1 MLPRC
6 LLTTLAFLWIA
17 TANCPAH
24 PGVSQLHLDLEIR
37 LLEERLQH
45 LAIAGSGAPV
55 RLKAD
60 LADARYRLAI
70 AKGAS
75 HKDAVVAWRDF
86 EREYEV
92 YWRDHKAIDYDVSLG
107 IGARLA
113 LVEAKVRCAKLEG
126 PQALMAL
133 LDIHT
138 AVAKERRAHKVR
150 ADVLLLRKCL
160 TIEDYLHILKND
172 WLAQASLAIAEDNMP
187 NLLMRLQSMRDIR
200 LNVLD
205 MQDLEMQ
212 DIEFEIHRV
221 TQIVDLKKK

>member
-6 LLTTLAFLWIA
+6 LLTPLAFLWIA

-24 PGVSQLHLDLEIR
+24 PGVSLLHLDLEIR

-45 LAIAGSGAPV
+45 LANVGSGAPV

-70 AKGAS
+70 AKGMS
-75 HKDAVVAWRDF
+75 HKDAMSAWRDF

-92 YWRDHKAIDYDVSLG
+92 YWRDHKAMDDVVSLG

-113 LVEAKVRCAKLEG
+113 LVEVKLRRAKFDG

-133 LDIHT
+133 LDIHN

-150 ADVLLLRKCL
+150 AEFLWARKCL
-160 TIEDYLHILKND
+160 TIEDYLHSLKND

-200 LNVLD
+200 LSE
-205 MQDLEMQ
+205 LEMQ
-212 DIEFEIHRV
+212 DIEFEIQRV
-221 TQIVDLKKK
+221 TQNVNSQKK